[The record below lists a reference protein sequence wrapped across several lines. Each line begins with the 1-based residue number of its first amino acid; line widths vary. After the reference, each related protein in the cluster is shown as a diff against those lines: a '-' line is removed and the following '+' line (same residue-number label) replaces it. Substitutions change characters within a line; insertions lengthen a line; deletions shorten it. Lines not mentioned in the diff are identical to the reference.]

1 MRPILL
7 SITALLAGVGL
18 LLLGNGM
25 LGTLIGIRLA
35 IDKVPTPATGAIMAS
50 YFAGLLAGSI
60 YANALIRR
68 AGHIRAFSAFAS
80 VFSAATLAHVL
91 LDSPAFW
98 GLLRFI
104 EGFCMAGLFMC
115 IESWLNARSDNAS
128 RGAVLSVYMYV
139 VYAAQGL
146 GQFLLNLADPAQA
159 TLFILASILLSLAL
173 VPVALTRSPQPDPPG
188 TSLFGLRALLEI
200 SPVGVAGALVSGI
213 ALGSL
218 YGLAPAFAH
227 AVGLDVAD
235 TARFVGAFILGGVIL
250 QWPIGQLSD
259 QIDRRWVIAAV
270 AAMLAAFSA
279 ATLFSAGASNITL
292 WPLAIGIGG
301 TAFTLY
307 PLSVAHANDWI
318 GPEDMVPA
326 SGGLLLAYGV
336 GATAGPMVS
345 SLVMWAMGAT
355 GLFVVTGVASL
366 AVAGFSILRIARHAP
381 EPGAEQEPFRPL
393 PRTTPAVMELDPR
406 GPDEESGESD
416 GPPDSQSTQAD
427 ASATAKP

>member
-1 MRPILL
+1 VRPVLI
-7 SITALLAGVGL
+7 SISALLFGVGL
-18 LLLGNGM
+18 LLLGNGL

-35 IDKVPTPATGAIMAS
+35 IGEMPVLATGAIMAG

-60 YANALIRR
+60 YAGALIAR

-91 LDSPAFW
+91 FESPIVW
-98 GLLRFI
+98 GMLRLV

-115 IESWLNARSDNAS
+115 IESWLNARADNET
-128 RGAVLSVYMYV
+128 RGAVLSIYMCV

-146 GQFLLNLADPAQA
+146 GQFLLNLAAPAQA

-173 VPVALTRSPQPDPPG
+173 VPVALTRSPQPKQPDPSP
-188 TSLFGLRALLEI
+188 FGLRALIAI
-200 SPVGVAGALVSGI
+200 SPLGVAGALVSGI

-227 AVGLDVAD
+227 AVGLDVAG
-235 TARFVGAFILGGVIL
+235 TARFVGAFILGGLIL
-250 QWPIGQLSD
+250 QWPLGRLSD
-259 QIDRRWVIAAV
+259 RMDRRWVIAGV
-270 AAMLAAFSA
+270 AATLALLSA
-279 ATLFSAGASNITL
+279 ATLFSTGENRIAL

-326 SGGLLLAYGV
+326 SGGLLLAYGA
-336 GATAGPMVS
+336 GATAGPLVS
-345 SLVMWAMGAT
+345 SLVMWRLGAT
-355 GLFVVTGVASL
+355 GLFVVTGAAALTVAAYSL
-366 AVAGFSILRIARHAP
+366 YRVTRRPPVA
-381 EPGAEQEPFRPL
+381 ETEQEPFRPL

-406 GPDEESGESD
+406 GPDELREGD
-416 GPPDSQSTQAD
+416 TP
-427 ASATAKP
+427 